1 MIQISPTVFNM
12 CFAAVAGEFARGLSR
27 RNSGLPIRALAY
39 TSQVAPGLGMDELDH
54 LARDAARFN
63 LQAGVTGVL
72 LFDGV
77 RFLQYIE
84 GPEDG
89 VSVVYA
95 RVLTATSHFDLRGIA
110 QGPVAGRCC
119 PYWSMRWVPADQSD
133 IDFISL
139 GDWSGF
145 GRGNADAPSTGVD
158 RLAKILRPQINAGSL
173 SR

>member
-1 MIQISPTVFNM
+1 M
-12 CFAAVAGEFARGLSR
+12 
-27 RNSGLPIRALAY
+27 Y
-39 TSQVAPGLGMDELDH
+39 TSQVAPNLGVDQVDD

-89 VSVVYA
+89 VSVAYA
-95 RVLTATSHFDLRGIA
+95 RIVTATSHFDLREIA
-110 QGPVAGRCC
+110 QGPVVGRGC
-119 PYWSMRWVPADQSD
+119 PYWSMRWVPADQSE

-145 GRGNADAPSTGVD
+145 RRGSTGDACTGLD
-158 RLAKILRPQINAGSL
+158 RLAEIIEPQVG
-173 SR
+173 

>member
-1 MIQISPTVFNM
+1 M
-12 CFAAVAGEFARGLSR
+12 
-27 RNSGLPIRALAY
+27 PIRALVY
-39 TSQVAPGLGMDELDH
+39 TSQVAPNLGVDQVDD

-63 LQAGVTGVL
+63 VQAGVTGVL

-77 RFLQYIE
+77 RFFQYIE

-89 VSVVYA
+89 LSVVYA
-95 RVLTATSHFDLRGIA
+95 RILTATSHFDLREIA
-110 QGPVAGRCC
+110 RGAVVGRCC
-119 PYWSMRWVPADQSD
+119 PYWSMRWVPADQSE

-145 GRGNADAPSTGVD
+145 RRGNSEEPRTGVD
-158 RLAKILRPQINAGSL
+158 RLGDILRPQIGADSL

>member
-1 MIQISPTVFNM
+1 
-12 CFAAVAGEFARGLSR
+12 
-27 RNSGLPIRALAY
+27 LPIRALVY
-39 TSQVAPGLGMDELDH
+39 TSQVAPSLGLDQVDD

-95 RVLTATSHFDLRGIA
+95 RIVTATSHFDLREIA
-110 QGPVAGRCC
+110 QGDVVGRCC
-119 PYWSMRWVPADQSD
+119 PYWSMRWVPADQSE

-145 GRGNADAPSTGVD
+145 RRASAGGAPTGVD
-158 RLAKILRPQINAGSL
+158 RLADIIEPQVGLNSLR
-173 SR
+173 R

>member
-1 MIQISPTVFNM
+1 M
-12 CFAAVAGEFARGLSR
+12 
-27 RNSGLPIRALAY
+27 Y
-39 TSQVAPGLGMDELDH
+39 TSQVAPNLGVDQVDD

-89 VSVVYA
+89 VSVAYA
-95 RVLTATSHFDLRGIA
+95 RIITATSHFDLREIA
-110 QGPVAGRCC
+110 QGPVVGRGC
-119 PYWSMRWVPADQSD
+119 PYWSMRWVPADQSE

-145 GRGNADAPSTGVD
+145 RRGSTGGACTGLD
-158 RLAKILRPQINAGSL
+158 RLTEIIEPQVG
-173 SR
+173 

>member
-1 MIQISPTVFNM
+1 V
-12 CFAAVAGEFARGLSR
+12 
-27 RNSGLPIRALAY
+27 Y
-39 TSQVAPGLGMDELDH
+39 TRQVAPNLGVDQVDD

-89 VSVVYA
+89 VSVAYA
-95 RVLTATSHFDLRGIA
+95 RIITATSHFDLREIA
-110 QGPVAGRCC
+110 QGPVVGRGC
-119 PYWSMRWVPADQSD
+119 PYWSMRWVPADQSE

-145 GRGNADAPSTGVD
+145 RRGSTGGACTGLD
-158 RLAKILRPQINAGSL
+158 RLAEIIEPQVG
-173 SR
+173 

>member
-1 MIQISPTVFNM
+1 M
-12 CFAAVAGEFARGLSR
+12 
-27 RNSGLPIRALAY
+27 PIRALVY
-39 TSQVAPGLGMDELDH
+39 TSQVAPNLGVDQVDD

-63 LQAGVTGVL
+63 VQAGVTGVL

-95 RVLTATSHFDLRGIA
+95 RIITATSHFDLREIA
-110 QGPVAGRCC
+110 QGPVVRRFC
-119 PYWSMRWVPADQSD
+119 PYWAMRWLPTDQSE

-145 GRGNADAPSTGVD
+145 RCGNTDGTPTGVD
-158 RLAKILRPQINAGSL
+158 RLTGILLPEISSGSP